1 MKFLVQQQPAYAYTG
16 GQTFDTGKPSIVF
29 IHGAANDHSVWTLQA
44 RYFAHHGF
52 NALAVDLPG
61 HGRSFGQAKITIRQ
75 YADWLIGFMDSGA
88 IAKVV
93 LVGHSMGS
101 LIALDVAARH
111 PQRVSHLALL
121 GVSAP
126 MPVADILLDAARYRP
141 ADAID
146 MLNIWGHAPQMKWA
160 ASPSPGTSTMMANKR
175 LLERSAPGVL
185 ASDLAACNDF
195 SMSAA
200 ELAAIGAPTLIISGT
215 RDMMTPP
222 RAQLALAKQ
231 IAGARLVSLE
241 GIGHALMQETP
252 SEVLDALKQHCV
264 IE

>member
-1 MKFLVQQQPAYAYTG
+1 MKFLVQQQPAYVYTG
-16 GQTFDTGKPSIVF
+16 GKAFDAAKPSIVF

-61 HGRSFGQAKITIRQ
+61 HGRSFAPAKTTIRQ
-75 YADWLIGFMDSGA
+75 YADWLIGFLDNGA
-88 IAKVV
+88 INQAA

-101 LIALDVAARH
+101 LIALEVAARYA
-111 PQRVSHLALL
+111 PRVSHLALL

-126 MPVADILLDAARYRP
+126 MPVAESLLDAARNRP
-141 ADAID
+141 AEAID

-160 ASPSPGTSTMMANKR
+160 ASASPGTSTMMAYKR
-175 LLERSAPGVL
+175 LLEKSEPGVL
-185 ASDLAACNDF
+185 AGDLAACHGFEFDNMQF
-195 SMSAA
+195 NAIQAA
-200 ELAAIGAPTLIISGT
+200 TLVLSGT

-222 RAQLALAKQ
+222 KANATIAKQ

-241 GIGHALMQETP
+241 GIGHAMTQEAP
-252 SEVLDALKQHCV
+252 GKVLDALREFLKP
-264 IE
+264 